1 MCCHVRGVPVASAAS
16 TQTPTGVE
24 MEWVLDLAS
33 DVHVCKESSVLNNV
47 RVDIVHFFQGYDGKE
62 SEDEQVGDLTL
73 RVKNNKP
80 THAELMLPLKNVLLS
95 QSAPDNLLSMDML
108 ESDRWTVKFDWINPQ
123 SVCWLRKDCME
134 LLLVKSNR
142 RYRLKAT
149 AVAIYRVSSLQ
160 AGEQCSQSDS
170 EKIVLRKRT
179 RAASLER
186 WHLRYAHLNFATLQQ
201 MARRG
206 IAVDMEDELCED
218 MDSPCWTCK
227 ASKMT
232 RMSYKKTV
240 PRRATR
246 PYQKLM
252 SDMCYVGVV
261 AYDGYEHFQLV
272 HDEASRFIWGFL
284 MRRKQDATEVV
295 MAHLK
300 WLIAQGHRIEVFC
313 SDQGRELLNRS
324 MKAFLEATGIEF
336 I

>member
-1 MCCHVRGVPVASAAS
+1 
-16 TQTPTGVE
+16 
-24 MEWVLDLAS
+24 
-33 DVHVCKESSVLNNV
+33 
-47 RVDIVHFFQGYDGKE
+47 
-62 SEDEQVGDLTL
+62 
-73 RVKNNKP
+73 
-80 THAELMLPLKNVLLS
+80 
-95 QSAPDNLLSMDML
+95 MDML